1 MNNEFNVK
9 AFVDEYLE
17 RIINMKDKE
26 LGYEDLQRIRE
37 SIIESNDLNIN
48 EIDYKEIV
56 DYIKESEYVDLFDN
70 INLDDAANI
79 IFLKKL
85 ESKEVVEIFDSMTN
99 GINEKNYLK
108 KIYTQNEA
116 FQDEYGIDLSDLEKF
131 FNTCKY
137 HLKFEIMGNM
147 ATFIE
152 AYYGT
157 EDGKKFIE
165 SYQDIKDDA
174 AMKEQYFRDVFD
186 KMNDASIRKIFHTD
200 NDGKVTYSAA
210 GAGTLDGFFILFDK
224 NNNLSFNVSTTASPD
239 VKIEGTSILRH
250 AVTSKLISE
259 AIVEEID
266 RRIIENKDYNPM
278 YDDDKKELKKM
289 RSLYWEQILKSD
301 KGYIN
306 EVKNDFIGK
315 AIIEKI
321 QSSGFFEVD
330 QSLANSKALNSGKT
344 IDVLI
349 KELNSQ
355 NPVET
360 INKKLNKTGSINESK
375 MREFFNTKNEEFKT
389 NFISEIKGLRDTKK
403 FEKSGLKGLFETAK
417 INMYEFKTFLQNAAL
432 KNITLESY
440 NGRVEK
446 EAIDY
451 FYNHVITRRVFASA
465 NQVKINLD
473 NFAKSAERLFCN
485 IFVLPQQETVNDYLR
500 CLNGIDYSNICNHLN
515 YTIQKGSKIAN
526 DDILP
531 ALHVKEKL
539 SELKINVDVNTFLDR
554 VSVQYNLPLADFL
567 QSSNINFEKRMEAI
581 EKFNSMQEQIERLA
595 AQLAGNNS
603 ISKKNDNGCDYTD
616 QLSVIQDVEKSIDDT
631 PIQINKNVSTSK
643 KKLN

>member
-9 AFVDEYLE
+9 SFVDEYLE

-37 SIIESNDLNIN
+37 SIIERNNLNIN

-70 INLDDAANI
+70 INLDEAANI

-85 ESKEVVEIFDSMTN
+85 ESKEIVEIFDSMTT
-99 GINEKNYLK
+99 GINEKNYLR
-108 KIYTQNEA
+108 KIYTQNET

-131 FNTCKY
+131 FKNCKY

-165 SYQDIKDDA
+165 SYQELKNDESKKD
-174 AMKEQYFRDVFD
+174 QYFRAVFD

-200 NDGKVTYSAA
+200 NDGHVTYSAA

-250 AVTSKLISE
+250 ALTSKLISE

-266 RRIIENKDYNPM
+266 RRLIENKDYNPI
-278 YDDDKKELKKM
+278 YDDNKEELKKM

-306 EVKNDFIGK
+306 EVKNDLIGK
-315 AIIEKI
+315 AIIAKIKESSFFKISESLEKI
-321 QSSGFFEVD
+321 KS
-330 QSLANSKALNSGKT
+330 LNSGKT
-344 IDVLI
+344 IESLI

-360 INKKLNKTGSINESK
+360 INKKLNKTGNINESK
-375 MREFFNTKNEEFKT
+375 MREFFNTKNEEFQT

-403 FEKSGLKGLFETAK
+403 FEKSGLKALFESAK
-417 INMYEFKTFLQNAAL
+417 INMYEFKTFLQNSAL

-440 NGRVEK
+440 NERVEK

-451 FYNHVITRRVFASA
+451 FYDHVITRRVFASA

-485 IFVLPQQETVNDYLR
+485 VFVLPQQETVNEYLR

-539 SELKINVDVNTFLDR
+539 NELKLNVDVNTFLDR

-567 QSSNINFEKRMEAI
+567 QSSNVNFEKRINETQRA
-581 EKFNSMQEQIERLA
+581 NSLEEELARLREEIA
-595 AQLAGNNS
+595 A
-603 ISKKNDNGCDYTD
+603 SKKESKINTEDECDYSGQIAD
-616 QLSVIQDVEKSIDDT
+616 IQDVEKNTSTNSILK
-631 PIQINKNVSTSK
+631 NKEISK
-643 KKLN
+643 LKK